1 MHASSRLIPDLSTVG
16 RSGELAKNQKKKI
29 NKPTNIMKL
38 KTLTTLASLGL
49 AATSANAATIVYGFE
64 GGAESGQIL
73 SIAAT
78 SNDFGN
84 GITASNWGVNSGASG
99 RPAHVQPTGSQN
111 ASSSHGSAYL
121 IVEKGSSNDTH
132 TFTITIPDLGGNTV
146 NLTNLSF
153 DFGEVGPDDGAPTWT
168 ISSDLGGGTIT
179 PNTANGVGTGNW
191 NTDSA
196 SLALAGSFSGLN
208 NTSVTFTLSNAA
220 GGNNNTDTWGT
231 WIDNVTLTGAVV
243 AVPEPTTTALLGLG
257 GLALILRRRK

>member
-1 MHASSRLIPDLSTVG
+1 MKTITTSTK
-16 RSGELAKNQKKKI
+16 LAA
-29 NKPTNIMKL
+29 
-38 KTLTTLASLGL
+38 LASLGL
-49 AATSANAATIVYGFE
+49 AATSANAATVVYGFE
-64 GGAESGQIL
+64 GGAETGQIL

-78 SNDFGN
+78 SNDFGS

-99 RPAHVQPTGSQN
+99 RPAHVQPTGSQDGN
-111 ASSSHGSAYL
+111 SAHTSAYL
-121 IVEKGSSNDTH
+121 IVEKGSSTDVH
-132 TFTITIPDLGGNTV
+132 TFTITIPDLGSNSV

-153 DFGEVGPDDGAPTWT
+153 DFGEVGPDNGAPTWT

-220 GGNNNTDTWGT
+220 GGNNSTDTWGT
-231 WIDNVTLTGAVV
+231 WIDNVVLTGE
-243 AVPEPTTTALLGLG
+243 AVPEPSTTALLGLG